1 MTELQIYKFIHENEL
16 ECRWQDFYENGK
28 YVKKLN
34 LWVPAYLLK
43 DFCDLLGYSA
53 FDDRVLCET
62 TLCYD
67 GSTFIEN
74 LDEVLECYDIDAEN
88 ILKKCEN

>member
-1 MTELQIYKFIHENEL
+1 MTELEIYKFIHENEL
-16 ECRWQDFYENGK
+16 ECRWQDFYERGNII
-28 YVKKLN
+28 KKLN

-43 DFCDLLGYSA
+43 DFCNLLGDSA
-53 FDDRVLCET
+53 FDDEGYCDT

-74 LDEVLECYDIDAEN
+74 LDEVLECYGINAEN
-88 ILKKCEN
+88 IVKKEE